1 MSSQTHVAN
10 PAPLVNIAAAAAAEI
25 CARLY
30 LDKAAL
36 SLLRPGMSPREF
48 VDALVEKKKYLAAI
62 DFIAHALP
70 SREAIWWGCLSLQRT
85 CGDKLE
91 PWERR
96 AFRITVQWA
105 LQPDEINRAAAKQ
118 PAEVLGPASAAG
130 NLAAAA
136 NQTGGSVGPPQ
147 GPPVPPSPFAP
158 ARAVAIAI
166 KVASAKSPPPEIQS
180 TQRALID
187 LGMAIA
193 EGRFAPK
200 GFESC

>member
-1 MSSQTHVAN
+1 M
-10 PAPLVNIAAAAAAEI
+10 LVNFTATTASEI

-36 SLLRPGMSPREF
+36 GVLRPAMSPREF
-48 VDALVEKKKYLAAI
+48 VDALVEKKQYLAAI

-70 SREAIWWGCLSLQRT
+70 SREAIWWGCLCLQRT

-96 AFRITVQWA
+96 AFRIAVQWV
-105 LQPDEINRAAAKQ
+105 LQPNEATRAAAKQ
-118 PAEVLGPASAAG
+118 PADVLGPGSAAG
-130 NLAAAA
+130 CLAAGA

-147 GPPVPPSPFAP
+147 GPPIPPSPFAP

-166 KVASAKSPPPEIQS
+166 KVASAKCNPPEIQG
-180 TQRALID
+180 TQRSLID

-193 EGRFAPK
+193 GGRFAP
-200 GFESC
+200 GGLQA

>member
-1 MSSQTHVAN
+1 M
-10 PAPLVNIAAAAAAEI
+10 AATASEV

-36 SLLRPGMSPREF
+36 ALLRPEMSPREF
-48 VDALVEKKKYLAAI
+48 VDALVDKKKYLAAI

-70 SREAIWWGCLSLQRT
+70 PREAIWWGCLCFQRT

-96 AFRITVQWA
+96 GLRLTVLWV
-105 LQPDEINRAAAKQ
+105 LQPNEFNRAATKQ

-130 NLAAAA
+130 NLATAAS
-136 NQTGGSVGPPQ
+136 QTGGSVGPPQ
-147 GPPVPPSPFAP
+147 GPPIPPSPFAP

-166 KVASAKSPPPEIQS
+166 KLASTKCPPPEIQP
-180 TQRALID
+180 TQRSLID
-187 LGMAIA
+187 LGMGIA
-193 EGRFAPK
+193 EGRFALP
-200 GFESC
+200 GFES

>member
-1 MSSQTHVAN
+1 MSSQAPVPHN
-10 PAPLVNIAAAAAAEI
+10 LPLVNVTAATASEI

-36 SLLRPGMSPREF
+36 GLLRPGMGPREF
-48 VDALVEKKKYLAAI
+48 VDALVEAKQYLAAI

-96 AFRITVQWA
+96 AFRITVQWV
-105 LQPDEINRAAAKQ
+105 LQPDEASRAAAKQ

-136 NQTGGSVGPPQ
+136 NQTGGSVGLPQ
-147 GPPVPPSPFAP
+147 GPPIPPSPFAP

-166 KVASAKSPPPEIQS
+166 KMASTKCEATEIEG
-180 TQRALID
+180 TQRSLIG

-193 EGRFAPK
+193 EGRFAPE
-200 GFESC
+200 GSPS

>member
-1 MSSQTHVAN
+1 MSSQT
-10 PAPLVNIAAAAAAEI
+10 PAAQDSPLVNVTAASASEI

-36 SLLRPGMSPREF
+36 GLLRPGMSPRGF
-48 VDALVEKKKYLAAI
+48 VDALVEAKQYLAAI

-96 AFRITVQWA
+96 AFRITVQWV
-105 LQPDEINRAAAKQ
+105 LQPDEANRAAAKQ

-130 NLAAAA
+130 CLAAAA
-136 NQTGGSVGPPQ
+136 SQTGASIGSPQ
-147 GPPVPPSPFAP
+147 GPPMQPSPFAS
-158 ARAVAIAI
+158 ARAAAIAI
-166 KVASAKSPPPEIQS
+166 KLASTKCEAREIQG
-180 TQRALID
+180 TQRSLID

-193 EGRFAPK
+193 EGRFAP
-200 GFESC
+200 EVSQS

>member
-1 MSSQTHVAN
+1 M
-10 PAPLVNIAAAAAAEI
+10 
-25 CARLY
+25 
-30 LDKAAL
+30 
-36 SLLRPGMSPREF
+36 GPREF
-48 VDALVEKKKYLAAI
+48 VDALVEKKQYLPAI
-62 DFIAHALP
+62 DFLAHALP
-70 SREAIWWGCLSLQRT
+70 ARGAIWWGCLCLQRT

-96 AFRITVQWA
+96 AFRITVQWV
-105 LQPDEINRAAAKQ
+105 LQPDEANRAAAKQ

-147 GPPVPPSPFAP
+147 GPPIPPSPFAP

-166 KVASAKSPPPEIQS
+166 KMASTKCEATEIEG
-180 TQRALID
+180 TQRSLIG

-193 EGRFAPK
+193 EGRFAPE
-200 GFESC
+200 GSPS

>member
-1 MSSQTHVAN
+1 MSSRAQEVN
-10 PAPLVNIAAAAAAEI
+10 DSPLVNFTAATASEI

-36 SLLRPGMSPREF
+36 GLLRPGVSPRGF
-48 VDALVEKKKYLAAI
+48 VDALVENKQYLAAI

-96 AFRITVQWA
+96 AFRIAVQWV
-105 LQPDEINRAAAKQ
+105 LQPDENTRAAAKE
-118 PAEVLGPASAAG
+118 PADVLGPASAAG
-130 NLAAAA
+130 SLAAAA
-136 NQTGGSVGPPQ
+136 SQTGGSVGPPE
-147 GPPVPPSPFAP
+147 GPPIPPSPFAP

-166 KVASAKSPPPEIQS
+166 KVASAKCPPPEIQG

-193 EGRFAPK
+193 EGRFAPQ
-200 GFESC
+200 GLQS

>member
-1 MSSQTHVAN
+1 MSSSAPEVN
-10 PAPLVNIAAAAAAEI
+10 NLPLVNVTAATASEI

-36 SLLRPGMSPREF
+36 GLLRPAMSPRGF
-48 VDALVEKKKYLAAI
+48 VDALVEAKLYLAAI
-62 DFIAHALP
+62 DFLAHALP

-85 CGDKLE
+85 CGNKLE

-96 AFRITVQWA
+96 AFRITVQWV
-105 LQPDEINRAAAKQ
+105 LQPDEANREAAKQ

-136 NQTGGSVGPPQ
+136 NQTGGSIGPPQ
-147 GPPVPPSPFAP
+147 GPPIPPSPFAP

-166 KVASAKSPPPEIQS
+166 KLASTKCEATEIQS
-180 TQRALID
+180 TQRSLIG

-200 GFESC
+200 GLPS

>member
-1 MSSQTHVAN
+1 MSSSAREAN
-10 PAPLVNIAAAAAAEI
+10 NAPLVNVTAATASEI

-36 SLLRPGMSPREF
+36 ALLRPAMSPRGF
-48 VDALVEKKKYLAAI
+48 VDALVEQQKYLAAI
-62 DFIAHALP
+62 DFLAHALP
-70 SREAIWWGCLSLQRT
+70 AREAIWWGCLSMQRT
-85 CGDKLE
+85 CGKKLE

-96 AFRITVQWA
+96 AFRITVQWV
-105 LQPDEINRAAAKQ
+105 LQPGEANREAAKQ

-136 NQTGGSVGPPQ
+136 NQTGGSIGPPG
-147 GPPVPPSPFAP
+147 GPPIPPSPFAP

-166 KVASAKSPPPEIQS
+166 KLASTKCEATEIQS
-180 TQRALID
+180 MQRSLIG

-193 EGRFAPK
+193 EGLFAPK
-200 GFESC
+200 GPQS

>member
-1 MSSQTHVAN
+1 MSDST
-10 PAPLVNIAAAAAAEI
+10 LVNVTAETASEI

-36 SLLRPGMSPREF
+36 GLLRPAMSPREF
-48 VDALVEKKKYLAAI
+48 VDALVEAKQHLAAI
-62 DFIAHALP
+62 DFIAHALH
-70 SREAIWWGCLSLQRT
+70 SRAAIWWGCLCLQRT
-85 CGDKLE
+85 CGNKLE

-96 AFRITVQWA
+96 AFRITVQWV
-105 LQPDEINRAAAKQ
+105 LQPDEANREAAKQ

-147 GPPVPPSPFAP
+147 GPPIPPSPFAP

-166 KVASAKSPPPEIQS
+166 KVASTKCAPPEIQG
-180 TQRALID
+180 TQRSLVD

-193 EGRFAPK
+193 EGRFAP
-200 GFESC
+200 

>member
-1 MSSQTHVAN
+1 MSSRAQDLN
-10 PAPLVNIAAAAAAEI
+10 DSPLVNVAAATASEI

-36 SLLRPGMSPREF
+36 GLLRPAMSPRGF
-48 VDALVEKKKYLAAI
+48 VEALVEKKQYLAAI

-70 SREAIWWGCLSLQRT
+70 SREAIWWGCLCLQRT

-96 AFRITVQWA
+96 AFRIAVQWV
-105 LQPDEINRAAAKQ
+105 LQPGDASRAAAKE
-118 PAEVLGPASAAG
+118 PADVLGPASAAG

-136 NQTGGSVGPPQ
+136 NQTGGSAGP
-147 GPPVPPSPFAP
+147 PFAP

-166 KVASAKSPPPEIQS
+166 KMASAKCPPPEIQG
-180 TQRALID
+180 TQRALVE

-193 EGRFAPK
+193 EGRFAPQ
-200 GFESC
+200 GLQ

>member
-1 MSSQTHVAN
+1 MSSHAQEVN
-10 PAPLVNIAAAAAAEI
+10 KPPLVNVTAATASEI

-36 SLLRPGMSPREF
+36 GLLSPAMGPREF
-48 VDALVEKKKYLAAI
+48 VDALVENKQYLAAI

-96 AFRITVQWA
+96 AFRITVQWV
-105 LQPDEINRAAAKQ
+105 LQPDEANRAAAKQ

-130 NLAAAA
+130 SLAAAA
-136 NQTGGSVGPPQ
+136 SQTGGSVGPPQ
-147 GPPVPPSPFAP
+147 GPPIPPSPFAP

-166 KVASAKSPPPEIQS
+166 KMASTKCDPKEIQG
-180 TQRALID
+180 TQRSLIG

-193 EGRFAPK
+193 EGRFPPRDLQ
-200 GFESC
+200 S

>member
-1 MSSQTHVAN
+1 MNMSTRAQAVNSL
-10 PAPLVNIAAAAAAEI
+10 PLVNVKAATASEI

-36 SLLRPGMSPREF
+36 ALLEAAMSPREF
-48 VDALVEKKKYLAAI
+48 VDALVEKQQYLPAI

-70 SREAIWWGCLSLQRT
+70 AREAVWWGCLCLQRT

-96 AFRITVQWA
+96 AFRIAVQWV
-105 LQPDEINRAAAKQ
+105 LQPDEANRAAAKE
-118 PAEVLGPASAAG
+118 PADVLGPASAAG
-130 NLAAAA
+130 GLAAAA

-147 GPPVPPSPFAP
+147 GPPIPPSPFAP

-166 KVASAKSPPPEIQS
+166 KVASAKSDPPEIQP
-180 TQRALID
+180 TQRALIE

-200 GFESC
+200 G

>member
-1 MSSQTHVAN
+1 MSTPAQDVTN
-10 PAPLVNIAAAAAAEI
+10 PPLVNVTAATASEI

-36 SLLRPGMSPREF
+36 GLLQPAMSPRGF
-48 VDALVEKKKYLAAI
+48 VDALVEAKQYLAAI

-70 SREAIWWGCLSLQRT
+70 AREAIWWGCLCLQRT

-96 AFRITVQWA
+96 AFRITVQWV
-105 LQPDEINRAAAKQ
+105 LQPDEANRAAAKQ

-130 NLAAAA
+130 GLAAAA
-136 NQTGGSVGPPQ
+136 NQTGGSIGPPQ
-147 GPPVPPSPFAP
+147 GPPMPPSPFAP

-166 KVASAKSPPPEIQS
+166 KVASAKSDPPEIQS
-180 TQRALID
+180 TQRSLID

-200 GFESC
+200 G

>member
-1 MSSQTHVAN
+1 MSSQTPVAHDL
-10 PAPLVNIAAAAAAEI
+10 PLINVTAATASEI

-36 SLLRPGMSPREF
+36 GLLRPEMSPRGF
-48 VDALVEKKKYLAAI
+48 LDALVEAKLYLAAI
-62 DFIAHALP
+62 DFLAHALP

-85 CGDKLE
+85 FGNKLE

-96 AFRITVQWA
+96 ALRITVQWV
-105 LQPDEINRAAAKQ
+105 LQPDEANRAAAKQ

-130 NLAAAA
+130 SLAAAA

-147 GPPVPPSPFAP
+147 GPPIPPSPFAP
-158 ARAVAIAI
+158 SRAVAIAI
-166 KVASAKSPPPEIQS
+166 KLASTKCEATEIQG
-180 TQRALID
+180 TQRSLIG

-193 EGRFAPK
+193 EGRFPPK
-200 GFESC
+200 GPQS

>member
-1 MSSQTHVAN
+1 MSTPAQEVN
-10 PAPLVNIAAAAAAEI
+10 NAPLINVTAATASEI

-30 LDKAAL
+30 LDKAVL
-36 SLLRPGMSPREF
+36 GLLRPAMGPREF
-48 VDALVEKKKYLAAI
+48 VNALVEAQQYLAAM

-70 SREAIWWGCLSLQRT
+70 AREAIWWGCLCVQRT

-96 AFRITVQWA
+96 AFRITVQWV
-105 LQPDEINRAAAKQ
+105 LQPDEVNRAAAKQ
-118 PAEVLGPASAAG
+118 PADVLGPASPAG
-130 NLAAAA
+130 LLAAAA

-166 KVASAKSPPPEIQS
+166 KVASTKVDPPEIQS
-180 TQRALID
+180 TQRSLID
-187 LGMAIA
+187 LGMAVA

-200 GFESC
+200 GFN

>member
-1 MSSQTHVAN
+1 MSENVMLATASEV
-10 PAPLVNIAAAAAAEI
+10 

-36 SLLRPGMSPREF
+36 ALLRPEMSPREF

-70 SREAIWWGCLSLQRT
+70 AREAIWWGCLSLQRT
-85 CGDKLE
+85 CGSKLE

-96 AFRITVQWA
+96 AFRIAVQWVM
-105 LQPDEINRAAAKQ
+105 QPNEPNRAAAKE
-118 PAEVLGPASAAG
+118 PADVLGPASAAG

-136 NQTGGSVGPPQ
+136 SQTGGSVGPPQ
-147 GPPVPPSPFAP
+147 GPPIPPSPFAP
-158 ARAVAIAI
+158 ARAVAIAV
-166 KVASAKSPPPEIQS
+166 KVASAKADPVEIQP
-180 TQRALID
+180 TQRALVD

-193 EGRFAPK
+193 EGRFAPNSK
-200 GFESC
+200 D

>member
-1 MSSQTHVAN
+1 MNNSM
-10 PAPLVNIAAAAAAEI
+10 LVNVTAATASEI

-36 SLLRPGMSPREF
+36 GLLRPAMSPRGF
-48 VDALVEKKKYLAAI
+48 VEALVENTQYMAAI

-70 SREAIWWGCLSLQRT
+70 SREAIWWGCLCLQRT

-96 AFRITVQWA
+96 AFRITVQWV
-105 LQPDEINRAAAKQ
+105 LQPDETNRAAAKE

-130 NLAAAA
+130 GLATAA

-147 GPPVPPSPFAP
+147 GPPIPPSPFAP

-166 KVASAKSPPPEIQS
+166 KVASTKCDPPEIQG

-193 EGRFAPK
+193 EGRFAPQDLQ
-200 GFESC
+200 S